1 MFFGAV
7 LCLWFS
13 LPLLVTFK
21 CTKEPSSLGMKL
33 PPFNATMLFEEY
45 KQVFRNKAFRRYFVL
60 SSMYT
65 MAKGFYANSN
75 QYFIKYSAQRFGYFN
90 TLQTIAGAAE
100 ASGFPVNYLLTMKKG
115 KQLCGKLLTPLMAAG
130 LIINLFIGK
139 STPLWVVIVSIVLYN
154 FGFSGPGFTAT
165 NIQPDV
171 TDVDE
176 MITGRRREGVIST
189 FNTLIKKTING
200 LMSAFTGFILKGF
213 GFRTG
218 AEGANA
224 LEQTAKGIFGLKVTY
239 CILPLIFVGLVYV
252 CVFTYKMTREDHKM
266 ITEAIKEKKETGKC
280 SLTPEQMKRCEEIA
294 GQSFG
299 DMWIGKPSA
308 ETLVTELD

>member
-1 MFFGAV
+1 M
-7 LCLWFS
+7 C
-13 LPLLVTFK
+13 
-21 CTKEPSSLGMKL
+21 
-33 PPFNATMLFEEY
+33 
-45 KQVFRNKAFRRYFVL
+45 
-60 SSMYT
+60 
-65 MAKGFYANSN
+65 
-75 QYFIKYSAQRFGYFN
+75 
-90 TLQTIAGAAE
+90 
-100 ASGFPVNYLLTMKKG
+100 PV
-115 KQLCGKLLTPLMAAG
+115 
-130 LIINLFIGK
+130 
-139 STPLWVVIVSIVLYN
+139 LWVVIVSIILYN

-224 LEQTAKGIFGLKVTY
+224 LEQTAKGILGLKVTY

-252 CVFTYKMTREDHKM
+252 CVFTYTKRPTKGSINCLPR
-266 ITEAIKEKKETGKC
+266 KKT
-280 SLTPEQMKRCEEIA
+280 SEI
-294 GQSFG
+294 
-299 DMWIGKPSA
+299 SA
-308 ETLVTELD
+308 S